1 MDFKIYIFFSIVY
14 FLLGIAAVLNFSFK
28 DVALKLFIVLTVL
41 LPITKFTT
49 TFHTVYQLSFYYFFF
64 IGPLILFLI
73 KLFSN
78 HRFNI
83 NLFISS
89 LLLGVLLGFYL
100 VHYIF
105 LVDEPRKLINVLKDL
120 KLFVLI
126 PVGFIFI
133 EVFHQRLQNILT
145 KKFNIRLLIAN
156 IVVLGIVFYLM
167 VTKDLHLKLTDDPY
181 YKYEELR
188 LETLGSYFG
197 IFYLTYAIFNK
208 RTLSFLEVILCIIP
222 LLFTGNRTL
231 ILSVLI
237 AIVLYYLTRL
247 SLNRIIL
254 FFSAI
259 SVLLTSFV
267 ILVLRADEESPLA
280 RFQLLLNPKYIKYA
294 LLNRFSPFFR
304 AMADASIV
312 ENIIGKGLGFT
323 FFIPWFHY
331 RANIDNYNIYLDNL
345 YLTLYAKFGVLF
357 IIFFIVLFLFLR
369 TYNNM
374 RTSIFYFVFILILSV
389 TNAFIYQYNFLWI
402 FILFAFPFKN
412 SPENKIIADQ

>member
-280 RFQLLLNPKYIKYA
+280 RFQLLLDPEYIKYA

>member
-1 MDFKIYIFFSIVY
+1 
-14 FLLGIAAVLNFSFK
+14 
-28 DVALKLFIVLTVL
+28 
-41 LPITKFTT
+41 
-49 TFHTVYQLSFYYFFF
+49 FHTVYQLSFYYFFF

-197 IFYLTYAIFNK
+197 IFYL
-208 RTLSFLEVILCIIP
+208 
-222 LLFTGNRTL
+222 
-231 ILSVLI
+231 
-237 AIVLYYLTRL
+237 
-247 SLNRIIL
+247 
-254 FFSAI
+254 
-259 SVLLTSFV
+259 
-267 ILVLRADEESPLA
+267 
-280 RFQLLLNPKYIKYA
+280 
-294 LLNRFSPFFR
+294 
-304 AMADASIV
+304 
-312 ENIIGKGLGFT
+312 
-323 FFIPWFHY
+323 
-331 RANIDNYNIYLDNL
+331 
-345 YLTLYAKFGVLF
+345 
-357 IIFFIVLFLFLR
+357 
-369 TYNNM
+369 
-374 RTSIFYFVFILILSV
+374 
-389 TNAFIYQYNFLWI
+389 
-402 FILFAFPFKN
+402 
-412 SPENKIIADQ
+412 